1 MHALIHL
8 PTNRGIVTIY
18 NIHTVL
24 LVKVTDEVSPHAFTK
39 GHIVGT
45 FLAAVAGQDT
55 KVVVLP
61 STTEVNEPPD
71 DADSDVDGAAAGAP
85 VGELATTVIPLAGV
99 VQLKG
104 VTNVG
109 CSFVAR
115 FLSQVAL

>member
-1 MHALIHL
+1 M
-8 PTNRGIVTIY
+8 
-18 NIHTVL
+18 L

-39 GHIVGT
+39 GQIVGT

-61 STTEVNEPPD
+61 STTDVKEPED
-71 DADSDVDGAAAGAP
+71 DADSEGAAAGAP
-85 VGELATTVIPLAGV
+85 VGELATTLIPLAGV

-109 CSFVAR
+109 CSLVAR